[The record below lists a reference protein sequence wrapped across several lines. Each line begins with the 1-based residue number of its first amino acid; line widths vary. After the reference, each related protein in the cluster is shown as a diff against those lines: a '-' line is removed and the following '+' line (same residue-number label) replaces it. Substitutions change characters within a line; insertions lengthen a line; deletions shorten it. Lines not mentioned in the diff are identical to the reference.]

1 MSEGLNYMRIV
12 VLLGTYSSLMMQ
24 HVHHSLCKTGLNT
37 IQLKEIIIFQSHRTM
52 ISR

>member
-37 IQLKEIIIFQSHRTM
+37 IQLKRNYNFPEPQNNDQ
-52 ISR
+52 